1 MGKQPCAAT
10 LPSSCAYSSL
20 ADRAASSTKTTIAF
34 LNQSLSR
41 NSSRLCCIGFD
52 GGKPNYSP
60 MHSLGRLVPV
70 SRQGLQTQST
80 WTKNRLLGRVRQKP
94 VLDCRCDSSDN
105 LLCRW
110 LTALS
115 NSLRGFLTAEKVK
128 LSVPDL
134 SILPG
139 NAAELNRKL
148 PLEGKQQFLS
158 EKSRQSVHGRSHPS
172 IRRRDPHVCCISL
185 VLQS

>member
-1 MGKQPCAAT
+1 MTELYSVNDSQLAVHLRIGGQFEIRDILSVKRGDPSAYHYPTGTDSLLSSSRETMQRGPCMGKQPCAAT

-70 SRQGLQTQST
+70 SRQGLQTQFT
-80 WTKNRLLGRVRQKP
+80 WTKNSLLG
-94 VLDCRCDSSDN
+94 
-105 LLCRW
+105 
-110 LTALS
+110 
-115 NSLRGFLTAEKVK
+115 
-128 LSVPDL
+128 
-134 SILPG
+134 
-139 NAAELNRKL
+139 
-148 PLEGKQQFLS
+148 
-158 EKSRQSVHGRSHPS
+158 
-172 IRRRDPHVCCISL
+172 
-185 VLQS
+185 